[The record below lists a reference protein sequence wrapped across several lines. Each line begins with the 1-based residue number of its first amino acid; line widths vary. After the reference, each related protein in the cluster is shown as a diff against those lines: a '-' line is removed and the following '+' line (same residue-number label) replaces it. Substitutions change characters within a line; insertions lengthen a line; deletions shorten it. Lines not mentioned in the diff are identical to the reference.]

1 MERELV
7 ELADTSVWARKSH
20 PALRDWFVSAI
31 DAGTIAACD
40 MIALEL
46 LHSARNPAEFAQVE
60 EGLRGLRWV
69 EPDSA
74 DWLRAREVYRVL
86 GGRPGMM
93 QRSVKHPDLLIAAAA
108 ERAGLTLVH
117 YDADY
122 DTIADITRQPV
133 RWVAPRGSL

>member
-1 MERELV
+1 V
-7 ELADTSVWARKSH
+7 ELADTSVWARKTH
-20 PALRDWFVSAI
+20 PALQDWFTAAI
-31 DAGTIAACD
+31 EAGEIAGCD
-40 MIALEL
+40 MVALEL
-46 LHSARNPAEFAQVE
+46 LHSARNPPEFALVE
-60 EGLRGLRWV
+60 DALRGLPWL
-69 EPDSA
+69 EPDAA

-122 DTIADITRQPV
+122 DAIAEITGQPA

>member
-1 MERELV
+1 M
-7 ELADTSVWARKSH
+7 ELADTSVWARKAH
-20 PALRDWFVSAI
+20 PVLRDWFASAI
-31 DAGTIAACD
+31 EAGEIAGCD

-46 LHSARNPAEFAQVE
+46 LHSARNPAEFALIE
-60 EGLRGLRWV
+60 DGLRGMPWA
-69 EPDSA
+69 DSDA
-74 DWLRAREVYRVL
+74 GDWRRTREVLRVL

-93 QRSVKHPDLLIAAAA
+93 QRSMKHPDLLIAAAA

-122 DTIADITRQPV
+122 ETIAEITGQPV

>member
-1 MERELV
+1 M

-20 PALRDWFVSAI
+20 PALQDWFTAAI
-31 DAGTIAACD
+31 EAGEIAGCD
-40 MIALEL
+40 MVALEL
-46 LHSARNPAEFAQVE
+46 LHSARNPPEFALVE
-60 EGLRGLRWV
+60 EGLRGLPWV
-69 EPDSA
+69 EPDAA
-74 DWLRAREVYRVL
+74 DWRRAREVYRVL

-122 DTIADITRQPV
+122 ETIAEITGQPV
-133 RWVAPRGSL
+133 RWAMPRGSL